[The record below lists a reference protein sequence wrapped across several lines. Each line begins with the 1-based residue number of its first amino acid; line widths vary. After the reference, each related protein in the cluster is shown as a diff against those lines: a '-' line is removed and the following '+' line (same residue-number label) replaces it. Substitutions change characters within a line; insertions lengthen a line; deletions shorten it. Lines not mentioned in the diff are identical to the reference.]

1 MILRI
6 LFIKTAKTPAKATAT
21 LCARAFFLSL
31 LLQLNLLHYP
41 DANPGPALETKQKKT
56 SDGTR
61 KQKETAESKRKET
74 PTTTSMETT
83 IITKII
89 KIEGS
94 GSCGRVWTSDFDEL
108 RQSIIKE
115 TISIYCAQ
123 IGGVKPFPE
132 RSDDHDTVK
141 QAWIEVCTGQKVKVD
156 LEDIFKLV
164 RVLGFLFFLMQ

>member
-1 MILRI
+1 MGLGNKKKR
-6 LFIKTAKTPAKATAT
+6 
-21 LCARAFFLSL
+21 
-31 LLQLNLLHYP
+31 LNLNAMKP
-41 DANPGPALETKQKKT
+41 
-56 SDGTR
+56 
-61 KQKETAESKRKET
+61 
-74 PTTTSMETT
+74 PTTTSVETT

-156 LEDIFKLV
+156 LEEDIFKLV
-164 RVLGFLFFLMQ
+164 RVLSFLFFLMQ